1 MRSSY
6 LLFFDL
12 DGTVLYEGK
21 LQDKTRDA
29 LIAAKKAGNY
39 LVINTGRSKGTVQK
53 EVLAAIPWD
62 GMICGSVYVQW
73 QGKVLLNHTLSNETL
88 SSVLAYSER
97 ANQPLVLEGV
107 ENNYSLGCPHY
118 APGIDGRVEEFLQ
131 KENSISKVTFV
142 KKLNPADV
150 PAFPGLRMI
159 FFPRYAEGIAEGYT
173 KKTGMQMLLEKT
185 GIDHSMTAAFGDSEN
200 DREML
205 RFANISVAMK
215 HAPADYDDFIDYR
228 ATDAEYGVAE
238 ALYKMEFL
246 V

>member
-1 MRSSY
+1 MRSGY

-12 DGTVLYEGK
+12 DGTVLREGQ
-21 LQDKTRDA
+21 LLDETRDA

-53 EVLAAIPWD
+53 DVLAAIPWD

-73 QGKVLLNHTLSNETL
+73 QGNVLLNHTLSSETL
-88 SSVLAYSER
+88 ASVLAYSRE
-97 ANQPLVLEGV
+97 ADQPLVLEGV

-118 APGIDGRVEEFLQ
+118 APAIEDVENFLK
-131 KENSISKVTFV
+131 KENNVSKVTFV
-142 KKLNPADV
+142 KKLDPADV

-159 FFPRYAEGIAEGYT
+159 FFPRYAEGIAQGYT
-173 KKTGMQMLLEKT
+173 KKTGMQMLLDKT

-205 RFANISVAMK
+205 KFANISVAMK
-215 HAPADYDDFIDYR
+215 QAPADYDSFITYRCQNADF
-228 ATDAEYGVAE
+228 GVAE
-238 ALYKMEFL
+238 ALSALEFI
-246 V
+246 